1 MRKKGGGPEGRT
13 GKSLA
18 QQNSDILS
26 RWNPRVPP
34 IQFRQRYGPA
44 FLMNGGELGDD
55 KSVQGQSPNAQG
67 DDKSHHGRGNN
78 PHPVFP
84 PRSRLP
90 DMHD

>member
-1 MRKKGGGPEGRT
+1 
-13 GKSLA
+13 
-18 QQNSDILS
+18 
-26 RWNPRVPP
+26 
-34 IQFRQRYGPA
+34 
-44 FLMNGGELGDD
+44 MNGGELGDD